1 MFPLYSKKFP
11 DNAVDLSALLNDSVK
26 RVFAHAANPVSIRDK
41 SYPKLDEIRITLDG
55 AELRPDPPRAPAPK
69 GRGTPALDVAEL
81 HITANELAIGPATAS
96 LRLGARA
103 VQLHQAKDG
112 SGEIVL
118 LLQGAADGEL
128 EVTVAHHELEN
139 AIAALAKAEAGK
151 HGVAIDQ
158 VRLTLRT
165 RGERSV
171 DAEVQLR
178 GKKLFFTTVIR
189 IAAKLDVDDQLNATV
204 SGLSCNGE
212 GAIGALACGVLQP
225 HLQSLDGRTFSLTG
239 LPLGEVRLR
248 DVRLSTGD
256 EIKVTAEFGA

>member
-11 DNAVDLSALLNDSVK
+11 DNAIDLSALLNDSVK
-26 RVFAHAANPVSIRDK
+26 RVFANAANPVIVRDK
-41 SYPKLDEIRITLDG
+41 AYPKLEEIRITLDG
-55 AELRPDPPRAPAPK
+55 AELRTDPPRPPAVK
-69 GRGTPALDVAEL
+69 GRSTPALEVAEL
-81 HITANELAIGPATAS
+81 HITANELAIGPAIAN

-103 VQLHQAKDG
+103 VQLHQGKEA

-118 LLQGAADGEL
+118 LLQSAADGEL
-128 EVTVAHHELEN
+128 EVAISHAELEN
-139 AIAALAKAEAGK
+139 AIAAVAKAEAGK

-158 VRLTLRT
+158 VRLSLRT

-178 GKKLFFTTVIR
+178 GKKLFFSTVIR

-204 SGLSCNGE
+204 SGLNCNGE
-212 GAIGALACGVLQP
+212 GAVGALACGVLQP

-239 LPLGEVRLR
+239 LPLGEVRLS

-256 EIKVTAEFGA
+256 EIKVTAEFGV